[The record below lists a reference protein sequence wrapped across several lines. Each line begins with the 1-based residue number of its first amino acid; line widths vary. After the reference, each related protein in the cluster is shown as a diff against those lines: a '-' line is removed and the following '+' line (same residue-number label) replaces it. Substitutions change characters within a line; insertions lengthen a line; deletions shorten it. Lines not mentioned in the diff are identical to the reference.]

1 MTMRETLEQQMKLEG
16 EDVRRVLIR
25 VLQEEQ
31 SRIDMKTPVGI
42 IKAVKTIVIEEVAME
57 EDS

>member
-1 MTMRETLEQQMKLEG
+1 MTMREMLEQQMKLEG

-31 SRIDMKTPVGI
+31 SKIDMKTPIGI
-42 IKAVKTIVIEEVAME
+42 IKAVKTIVIEEAAKE
-57 EDS
+57 GSS

>member
-31 SRIDMKTPVGI
+31 SKIDMKNPIGI
-42 IKAVKTIVIEEVAME
+42 VKAVKTIVIEEAAKE
-57 EDS
+57 GSS